1 MEHKQTLWI
10 ISAVGV
16 FLLAVI
22 GAALIFYS
30 PSATV
35 VSKGPQELTYSPPVP
50 IAAPVAAA
58 PEPVAAAPV
67 NTTPV
72 GAIPGTPAVTDVNAA
87 STGVTL
93 QEAQY
98 KALLEA
104 LAAAVVS
111 KEKAPDAPVPSV
123 TALSSKAREAA
134 AQRPA
139 AVAKPAP
146 ASAAAVATPAPV
158 KPAASNQ
165 YWIQAAAFTS
175 KNNADNARV
184 ALESAKIPGEVFT
197 HTDANGTIVYRVR
210 VGPYSNKSEAE
221 YWQTQIGQLKNFS
234 GAQTFVVKS

>member
-16 FLLAVI
+16 FLLVVI
-22 GAALIFYS
+22 GAALLFYS

-35 VSKGPQELTYSPPVP
+35 TSKGPQELTYSPP
-50 IAAPVAAA
+50 IPVTPA

-67 NTTPV
+67 TATPTTPDTA
-72 GAIPGTPAVTDVNAA
+72 GI
-87 STGVTL
+87 TL

-104 LAAAVVS
+104 LAAASVP
-111 KEKAPDAPVPSV
+111 KETASAPAAPVPSV
-123 TALSSKAREAA
+123 TALSTKAREAA
-134 AQRPA
+134 TQRPA
-139 AVAKPAP
+139 AVKPASTP
-146 ASAAAVATPAPV
+146 AAQPPAPAPV
-158 KPAASNQ
+158 KPSATNQ

-197 HTDANGTIVYRVR
+197 HTDANGRIVYRVR
-210 VGPYSNKSEAE
+210 VGPYSSKTEAE
-221 YWQTQIGQLKNFS
+221 YWQSQIGQIKNFA
-234 GAQTFVVKS
+234 GTQTFVVKS